1 MCDLRH
7 QVSFFRKITVALLS
21 GALFL
26 NALLLAAEGQ
36 IREGA
41 QRDLAYLE
49 AELPSAAVEIDGNVL
64 FRVHGVSAFP
74 AEKRAAAIIGRIEAL
89 AADASVPADAV
100 QPVEVENGTA
110 VVAGNQRVMLVTEAD
125 GRLEATDHKVLAHF
139 IVLNIRRA
147 IADYRQARSQEA
159 LINSVVRGIVA
170 TVIFAS
176 LVAFVIRLSRWLHAE
191 LEQRY
196 RQRIRS
202 LGIQSFQL
210 VRSERIWDAARR
222 GLDGIRTLVL
232 ILIGFIYL
240 QYLLGLLPWTR
251 GRAHRLLEYVLG
263 PLANMGWG
271 IVNEIPAVMFLAL
284 LFLATRY
291 LLKLIHL
298 YFGAI
303 ERGQVKFSGFPQE
316 WAAPTYKLLRVGIIV
331 FAVVVAYPY
340 IPGSETGAF
349 KGISIFIGVIISLG
363 SSSAIANLVAGYVLV
378 YRLAFKVGDRVK
390 IGDTIGEVREMRLQA
405 TYLKTIK
412 NEEVIVPNST
422 ILNQE
427 VVNYSTLARSAG
439 LILHTTV
446 GIGYEIPWRQVEAML
461 LLAAE
466 RTPGLMKEPP
476 PFILQRA
483 LGDFA
488 VTYELNVYCD
498 NAQAMEHIY
507 TDLHRNVLDL
517 FNEYDVQIMTP
528 AYERDPAER
537 KVVPK
542 EQWFS
547 APAKGPGPG
556 LEKP

>member
-1 MCDLRH
+1 M
-7 QVSFFRKITVALLS
+7 SFFRKITVALLS